1 MASSPIASPVVPP
14 VVVPISP
21 AAPAPTTAT
30 ALHAVHSPV
39 PPSASAPSALAE
51 STTATPAP
59 QAAKLSGAGAKVEA
73 QALPLEEPL
82 TVPLTPTLPRV
93 SCVSLLRRH
102 KLQRRRLRHRRDRH
116 STGSNTSKSN
126 RYRRRRGIFTA
137 WRDLT
142 LLSLSL
148 STTSNESKRTPSS
161 ERFRA
166 RRSAGS
172 GTLAVCMRSW
182 L

>member
-51 STTATPAP
+51 PTTTTPAP

-82 TVPLTPTLPRV
+82 TVPLTPTPPHV
-93 SCVSLLRRH
+93 SCVSLRRH
-102 KLQRRRLRHRRDRH
+102 KPQRRRLRHSRDRH

-126 RYRRRRGIFTA
+126 RYRRRRGSFNA

-142 LLSLSL
+142 LLLFL
-148 STTSNESKRTPSS
+148 PPATNQRELQAAKGP
-161 ERFRA
+161 EL
-166 RRSAGS
+166 AGRQA
-172 GTLAVCMRSW
+172 LALWRYA
-182 L
+182 